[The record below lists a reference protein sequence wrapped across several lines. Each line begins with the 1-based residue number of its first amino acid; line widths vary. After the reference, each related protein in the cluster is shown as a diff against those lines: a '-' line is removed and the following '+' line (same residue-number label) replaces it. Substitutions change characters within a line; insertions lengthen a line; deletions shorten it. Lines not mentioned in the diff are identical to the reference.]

1 VRATIRSLFSGHLGG
16 LLGEWRAAVARPQ
29 EAAHANRWDQR
40 DATMILVAYRQGF
53 RASELVDL
61 Q

>member
-1 VRATIRSLFSGHLGG
+1 VRATIRSLFSGQSPTFADA
-16 LLGEWRAAVARPQ
+16 EVARPQ